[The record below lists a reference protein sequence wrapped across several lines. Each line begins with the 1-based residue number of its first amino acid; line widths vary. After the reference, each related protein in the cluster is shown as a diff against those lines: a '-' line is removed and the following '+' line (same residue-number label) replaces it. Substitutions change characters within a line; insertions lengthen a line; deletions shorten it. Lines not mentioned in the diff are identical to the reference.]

1 MKVGV
6 GHPVV
11 IVYHRA
17 KRVEEINGEFEAYLR
32 EAYIEFIKQLLEK
45 MDMDGIS
52 EMLDAALKITK

>member
-17 KRVEEINGEFEAYLR
+17 KRVEEKSGEFEAYLR
-32 EAYIEFIKQLLEK
+32 EAYIEFIKQLMQK
-45 MDMDGIS
+45 MDMNGIN